1 MNLLDLLVSSKR
13 PGDLKIIEIGEWKVY
28 LKPKNHNLEKNKTG
42 KWMHFF
48 NVDNKSYIDEKCKEA
63 VESDVVCEAKF
74 SFKNKDNKSGVACF
88 YINGDDIDAHKRVI
102 SFFLKNRLIPKT
114 KKGLYTNISFKYDN
128 QTRASEYGT
137 DFEPKISLS
146 KFINLETGEWLEN
159 I

>member
-1 MNLLDLLVSSKR
+1 MRNVKR
-13 PGDLKIIEIGEWKVY
+13 QLKVMLYVKPNFHLKIKIK
-28 LKPKNHNLEKNKTG
+28 
-42 KWMHFF
+42 
-48 NVDNKSYIDEKCKEA
+48 
-63 VESDVVCEAKF
+63 
-74 SFKNKDNKSGVACF
+74 KSGVACF
-88 YINGDDIDAHKRVI
+88 YINGDDVDAHKRVI